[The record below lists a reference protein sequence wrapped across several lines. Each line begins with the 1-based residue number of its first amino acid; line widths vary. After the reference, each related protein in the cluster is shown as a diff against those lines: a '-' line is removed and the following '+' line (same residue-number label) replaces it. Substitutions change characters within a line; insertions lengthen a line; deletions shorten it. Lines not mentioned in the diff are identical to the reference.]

1 MSDLVFFNANVIT
14 ADPKLPKA
22 ELVAISGHRIVFVG
36 GNAMLD
42 QLKTP
47 GTRIVDCRGRTLLPG
62 FIDAHCHVHAYAES
76 LVSLRLSPKEQ
87 VHSIADIQCRI
98 RDFSLSRPEGDWI
111 RGKGYNEFYLAE
123 GRHPNCRD
131 LDVAA
136 PRHPVKLTHRSGHAH
151 VLNSLALE
159 KVGITAETGDP
170 PEGLIDR
177 DAETG
182 VPTGILYGMGEFLAA
197 RIPATDD
204 RELERGVAL
213 ANTELLSRGITSV
226 QDASS
231 INNWRRWEQFASW
244 KERGIFH
251 PRINMMPGLS
261 GFVESEAW
269 SSGIDITDLKAGGV
283 KIIVGQVTGA
293 LQPSQDE
300 LNEQVSAINR
310 AGLQAVIH
318 AVEEPEIE
326 AACNAIEFALCNH
339 PRPDHRHRIEHC
351 SVCPPHLQKKI
362 AELAITV
369 VTQPSFIFHSGDR
382 YLQTVS
388 PDQLK
393 YLYPIGSL
401 FRNRIRVGFSSDFP
415 ITDPNPL
422 AGICAAVTRM
432 TENDARVLPQE
443 GIPVSDALRMYTL
456 GAAAAGFEETIK
468 GSITPG
474 KHADLVLLSE
484 NPCEV
489 DAGSIKNI
497 RIVLTML
504 GGCVVWSDD
513 VFSL

>member
-1 MSDLVFFNANVIT
+1 MGDLIFFNANVTT

-22 ELVAISGHRIVFVG
+22 ELVAVSGHRIVSVG
-36 GNAMLD
+36 GNGMLD
-42 QLKTP
+42 QLKVP
-47 GTRIVDCRGRTLLPG
+47 GTRIIDCRGRTLLPG

-76 LVSLRLSPKEQ
+76 LVSLKLSPKEQ
-87 VHSIADIQCRI
+87 VHSVADIQHRI
-98 RDFSLSRPEGDWI
+98 GDFGLTRPEGAWI

-123 GRHPNCRD
+123 GRHPNRKD
-131 LDVAA
+131 LDIAA
-136 PRHPVKLTHRSGHAH
+136 PRRPVKLTHRSGHAH

-159 KVGITAETGDP
+159 KVGITEETGDP
-170 PEGLIDR
+170 PDGLIDR
-177 DAETG
+177 DPETG
-182 VPTGILYGMGEFLAA
+182 MPTGILYGMGEYLAA
-197 RIPATDD
+197 RVPSVDD
-204 RELERGVAL
+204 DELERGVAL
-213 ANTELLSRGITSV
+213 ANAILLSCGITSV

-231 INNWRRWEQFASW
+231 INNRHRWERFVSW
-244 KERGIFH
+244 KERSIFL
-251 PRINMMPGLS
+251 PRINMMQGLS
-261 GFVESEAW
+261 GFAESEAC
-269 SSGIDITDLKAGGV
+269 SSGIDSVYLKAGGV
-283 KIIVGQVTGA
+283 KIIVGQITGA

-326 AACNAIEFALCNH
+326 AACNAIEFALCRH
-339 PRPDHRHRIEHC
+339 MRPNHRHRIEHC

-362 AELAITV
+362 AELRITV
-369 VTQPSFIFHSGDR
+369 VTQPSFIFYSGDR

-401 FRNRIRVGFSSDFP
+401 LRNKIRAGFSSDFP

-422 AGICAAVTRM
+422 VGICAAVTRM
-432 TENDARVLPQE
+432 TEGDAKVLPHE
-443 GIPVSDALRMYTL
+443 GIPVPDALRMYTF

-474 KHADLVLLSE
+474 KLADLVLLEE

-489 DAGSIKNI
+489 DAGSIKDI

-504 GGCVVWSDD
+504 DGCIVWSDD
-513 VFSL
+513 AFSL